1 MHTQLSLFDDT
12 ATRLGDLDAAIA
24 RAMHQAFARCGKS
37 KDEIVDA
44 MNAVADRGRFKLTKG
59 NAKALTVATF
69 EKWLSVKEK
78 HHVPPSRAINA
89 FCEVVKDLTPLQVQL
104 QVHGADIMTPKDRKL
119 RDYGAIVIKDRKT
132 KRDKRKMEEELL

>member
-1 MHTQLSLFDDT
+1 MHQLSLFDDT

-24 RAMHQAFARCGKS
+24 RAMRQAFARCGKS

-69 EKWLSVKEK
+69 EKWLSVSER
-78 HHVPPSRAINA
+78 HHIPPTRAINV
-89 FCEVVKDLTPLQVQL
+89 FCEVVQDYNALRIQL
-104 QVHGADIMTPKDRKL
+104 HVHGADIMTPKDKKL
-119 RDYGAIVIKDRKT
+119 RDYGEIVIKDRKT
-132 KRDKRKMEEELL
+132 KRDKRKLEEELL